1 MEMTAFNGTENCSL
15 VYKLAECYGLA
26 LRQVASPRPLT
37 MDTLVQFHVIGGN
50 SGTGTHF

>member
-1 MEMTAFNGTENCSL
+1 MLQKISSL

-37 MDTLVQFHVIGGN
+37 MDTLTLLQFHDVGGQ
-50 SGTGTHF
+50 SDTWTDF